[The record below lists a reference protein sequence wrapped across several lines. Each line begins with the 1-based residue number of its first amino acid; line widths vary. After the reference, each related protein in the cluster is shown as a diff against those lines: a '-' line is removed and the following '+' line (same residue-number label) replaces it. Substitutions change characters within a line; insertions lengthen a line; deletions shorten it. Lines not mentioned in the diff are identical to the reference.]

1 MKGGLTPN
9 NNSLEYN
16 LDLINDGIKCYKY
29 IDVKSNDEEKEYTIW
44 KISKIETYNDSKQ
57 KGGVINSAGFPP
69 IPEERE
75 VLKTEDD
82 IIYKNTLLA
91 IKLVNIAKKKFEQ
104 QINDHATEQ
113 VLIKAN
119 NEFELEKN
127 KMSHFKAF
135 NDAKSK
141 VAMAKGE
148 AKEAAKLRGFGS
160 KAAQAARAKVTNAN
174 EDLISKKIVILE
186 IISSSLFPSGEAN
199 AARRQ
204 EINNAVEETGARQP
218 GEDMYAKHA
227 AAAYFLSLYPN
238 YARENIKIIKD
249 AGPSATRE
257 AHSVL
262 IDTQNKALKSL
273 KVLLDVIQIKE
284 KYETPTRDLIE
295 YQNQINAQT
304 IANAKEHLINIHNEY
319 IIILNTQK
327 DKYPNFYTTIIKQKK
342 DLIAKLKVFSNEE
355 SEKKKQLENSA
366 KDASKEYENANV
378 ELQKQTDRVKT
389 QKDILT
395 KVGIEASARTQ
406 AEKKLSVAQIKLK
419 TLTIDR
425 TQKQITLL
433 NAINALKKTTDAI
446 HNDEIDNANEKLVR
460 AEGIE
465 KKVKEYYDE
474 ADKRTKWKNI
484 GDKKPTVSGLIWEKI
499 NASRSNVLGKKLQ
512 NPALV
517 EALKELSRLSPP
529 PSVIKFTK
537 GQWHSFGITNLSNDN
552 FVADGENHFR
562 PIYRGKELENTALS
576 TDLLTKQDFTPG
588 QWKKY
593 ETVVTADDFIKVG
606 NFYFMIDSQYNETE
620 LLKARANVVLAKV
633 EIEITKATDY
643 VELPSLYPGGT
654 ALRSIAAATLSAT
667 QAKREAANKEK
678 TSVEKIVA
686 NIDEAV
692 GIKSIL
698 NRLKVELNIVE
709 VQYKNNINC
718 AYTNAFVE
726 ALKREIG
733 RNTPQET
740 RRTDRQTDRERERE
754 RERLTETLKRWEEDN
769 ADDLKVLKHEK
780 FANKLNVKHI
790 NAKYEL
796 ESIDN
801 SSIDLTSANERS
813 NVNISANE
821 LHYETYIRLTAAEAA
836 AKAEVSK
843 DANSPDRNKTDW
855 KKYEAY
861 IEKVGLEA
869 YLSSIKDSIK
879 YHTYHTSSFKRSIKY
894 DKGNESID
902 SLVKEAQLKKAIA
915 LSQRTDATWQEQNA
929 TSLEKLKQSIE
940 KNDKKVIDDKKKIQT
955 NREKKLEKLKE
966 ELLAGGPSLYAN
978 ISIGGGEAHPEVSIW
993 KHMKGEVQSP
1003 EAYAIVPARQV
1014 NMKTHLGE
1022 TLRKLEEIKEKIKRK
1037 LHQQYDEKKKYVSE
1051 SDSKTYKLELDKSKK
1066 LLSEVKHLHSII
1078 ESYKNELN
1086 EDNHKALVQLLD
1098 GQQVFFNKIIKTLE
1112 TVDAFIG
1119 KLNNITSKSIEQKI
1133 NAISNELKELKK
1145 DGVDGVSNYLNG
1157 RIYMMTNELIY
1168 ATVFQAEHE
1177 IKRDEEKERVRVERK
1192 RLVVTWL
1199 RRWQRLYGTTQIS
1212 KEGKKLLI
1220 SQIIP
1225 FIVAENSKQMRG
1237 PTQISK
1243 EGRKV
1248 LMSQIIPF
1256 IVAKNSKQMQGT
1268 TQISKEG
1275 KKLLI
1280 SQIIPFI
1287 VAKNSKQ
1294 MQGTTQISKE
1304 GKKLLISQIIP
1315 FIVAK
1320 NSKQMQGTTQIS
1332 KEGKKLLMSQIIP
1345 FIVAKNSKQMQ
1356 GTTQISKEGK
1366 KLLMSQIIPF
1376 IVAKNSKQMQGTTQI
1391 SKEGRKVLMS
1401 QIIPFIVAK
1410 NSKQMQGTAQ
1420 ISKEGRKVLMSQI
1433 IPFIVAK
1440 NSKQKQGTGQ
1450 ISKEG
1455 RKVLMS
1461 QIIPFIVA
1469 KNSKQKQGTGQI
1481 SKEGRKVLM
1490 SQIIPFIVAKNSKQS
1505 KGETKLKAFKFS
1517 DVLNSI
1523 NLNIDGKIKIIFND
1537 NNILRSIEIDN
1548 IDKLSERLIDIHKPT
1563 NAKKHLFILTEIII
1577 IKEKITDKVFIIVKN
1592 MVRNKVFM
1600 RGIQEY
1606 KLSNVFSENVKS
1618 HDNEYKKEP
1627 SLSIKGFNELFEF
1640 TNKRLE

>member
-238 YARENIKIIKD
+238 VAREKIKIIKD
-249 AGPSATRE
+249 AGLSATRE

-273 KVLLDVIQIKE
+273 KVLLNVIQIKE
-284 KYETPTRDLIE
+284 KYEPPTRALIE

-499 NASRSNVLGKKLQ
+499 NASRSNDLGKKLQ

-537 GQWHSFGITNLSNDN
+537 GQWHGFGITNLSDDN
-552 FVADGENHFR
+552 FVKDGENHFR
-562 PIYRGKELENTALS
+562 PIYIGKELENTALS

-593 ETVVTADDFIKVG
+593 ETDVTADDFIKVG

-726 ALKREIG
+726 ALKREIE

-754 RERLTETLKRWEEDN
+754 RERLKETLKRWEEDN
-769 ADDLKVLKHEK
+769 ADELKVLKHEK

-843 DANSPDRNKTDW
+843 DANSSDRNKKDW
-855 KKYEAY
+855 NKYEAD

-879 YHTYHTSSFKRSIKY
+879 YHTSSFKRAP
-894 DKGNESID
+894 DKGNESIY
-902 SLVKEAQLKKAIA
+902 SLAEEAELKKAIA
-915 LSQRTDATWQEQNA
+915 FSQRTGARPA
-929 TSLEKLKQSIE
+929 ASLEKLKQSIE

>member
-238 YARENIKIIKD
+238 VAREKIKIIKD
-249 AGPSATRE
+249 AGLSATRE

-273 KVLLDVIQIKE
+273 KVLLNVIQIKE
-284 KYETPTRDLIE
+284 KYEPPTRALIE

-499 NASRSNVLGKKLQ
+499 NASRSNDLGKKLQ

-537 GQWHSFGITNLSNDN
+537 GQWHGFGITNLSDDN
-552 FVADGENHFR
+552 FVKDGENHFR
-562 PIYRGKELENTALS
+562 PIYIGKELENTALS

-593 ETVVTADDFIKVG
+593 ETDVTADDFIKVG

-726 ALKREIG
+726 ALKREIE

-754 RERLTETLKRWEEDN
+754 RERLKETLKRWEEDN

-843 DANSPDRNKTDW
+843 DANSSDRNKTDW

-879 YHTYHTSSFKRSIKY
+879 YHTSSFKRAP
-894 DKGNESID
+894 DKGNESIY
-902 SLVKEAQLKKAIA
+902 SLAEEAELKKAIA
-915 LSQRTDATWQEQNA
+915 FSQRTGARPA
-929 TSLEKLKQSIE
+929 ASLEKLKQSIE

-1003 EAYAIVPARQV
+1003 EAYAIVPTRTK

-1066 LLSEVKHLHSII
+1066 LLLEVKLIHSII
-1078 ESYKNELN
+1078 ESYQNELH

-1145 DGVDGVSNYLNG
+1145 NEVSNYLNG

-1243 EGRKV
+1243 EG
-1248 LMSQIIPF
+1248 
-1256 IVAKNSKQMQGT
+1256 
-1268 TQISKEG
+1268 
-1275 KKLLI
+1275 
-1280 SQIIPFI
+1280 
-1287 VAKNSKQ
+1287 
-1294 MQGTTQISKE
+1294 
-1304 GKKLLISQIIP
+1304 
-1315 FIVAK
+1315 
-1320 NSKQMQGTTQIS
+1320 
-1332 KEGKKLLMSQIIP
+1332 
-1345 FIVAKNSKQMQ
+1345 
-1356 GTTQISKEGK
+1356 K

-1440 NSKQKQGTGQ
+1440 NSKQKQGT
-1450 ISKEG
+1450 
-1455 RKVLMS
+1455 
-1461 QIIPFIVA
+1461 A
-1469 KNSKQKQGTGQI
+1469 QI

-1627 SLSIKGFNELFEF
+1627 KLNIKGFNELFEF
-1640 TNKRLE
+1640 TNKSLE

>member
-238 YARENIKIIKD
+238 VAREKIKIIKD
-249 AGPSATRE
+249 AGLSATRE

-273 KVLLDVIQIKE
+273 KVLLNVIQIKE
-284 KYETPTRDLIE
+284 KYEPPTRALIE

-499 NASRSNVLGKKLQ
+499 NASRSNDLGKKLQ

-537 GQWHSFGITNLSNDN
+537 GQWHGFGITNLSDDN
-552 FVADGENHFR
+552 FVKDGENHFR
-562 PIYRGKELENTALS
+562 PIYIGKELENTALS

-593 ETVVTADDFIKVG
+593 ETDVTADDFIKVG

-726 ALKREIG
+726 ALKREIE

-754 RERLTETLKRWEEDN
+754 RERLKETLKRWEEDN

-843 DANSPDRNKTDW
+843 DANSSDRNKTDW

-879 YHTYHTSSFKRSIKY
+879 YHTSSFKRAP
-894 DKGNESID
+894 DKGNESIY
-902 SLVKEAQLKKAIA
+902 SLAEEAELKKAIA
-915 LSQRTDATWQEQNA
+915 FSQRTGARPA
-929 TSLEKLKQSIE
+929 ASLEKLKQSIE

-1003 EAYAIVPARQV
+1003 EAYAIVPTRTK

-1066 LLSEVKHLHSII
+1066 LLLEVKLIHSII
-1078 ESYKNELN
+1078 ESYQNELH

-1145 DGVDGVSNYLNG
+1145 NEVSNYLNG

-1225 FIVAENSKQMRG
+1225 FIVAENSKQMR
-1237 PTQISK
+1237 
-1243 EGRKV
+1243 
-1248 LMSQIIPF
+1248 
-1256 IVAKNSKQMQGT
+1256 
-1268 TQISKEG
+1268 
-1275 KKLLI
+1275 
-1280 SQIIPFI
+1280 
-1287 VAKNSKQ
+1287 
-1294 MQGTTQISKE
+1294 
-1304 GKKLLISQIIP
+1304 
-1315 FIVAK
+1315 
-1320 NSKQMQGTTQIS
+1320 GTTQIS

-1469 KNSKQKQGTGQI
+1469 KNSKQKQGTAQI

-1627 SLSIKGFNELFEF
+1627 KLNIKGFNELFEF
-1640 TNKRLE
+1640 TNKSLE